1 LFLRHAERMAAE
13 ALADTRVVVVN
24 GARQVGKSTLAELIV
39 ARSPGAHE
47 LYLDDQAVRAAAEAD
62 PSAFV
67 RHDGLLMIDEI
78 QRVPELLLAIKREV
92 DRDTRP
98 GRFLLTGSAQL
109 LGLRDLP
116 DALPGRTE
124 TIELW
129 PLSQGEIDSAADGFV
144 DAVFRLDGN
153 VRTSLPIRM
162 VYTSTVGPRAD
173 PTPRPGSGPPS
184 AHRTGA
190 ARPLGACAA
199 SRPDRRPPGWRCAT
213 SRRGTH
219 PVPPSR

>member
-1 LFLRHAERMAAE
+1 VGLFSRRAERMTVE

-39 ARSPGAHE
+39 ARSPGARE

-98 GRFLLTGSAQL
+98 GRFLLTGSARL

-129 PLSQGEIDSAADGFV
+129 PLSQGRSTP
-144 DAVFRLDGN
+144 L
-153 VRTSLPIRM
+153 RTGSWMP
-162 VYTSTVGPRAD
+162 SSD
-173 PTPRPGSGPPS
+173 PTGPSGCR
-184 AHRTGA
+184 HVR
-190 ARPLGACAA
+190 
-199 SRPDRRPPGWRCAT
+199 
-213 SRRGTH
+213 
-219 PVPPSR
+219 

>member
-1 LFLRHAERMAAE
+1 MEVGVGLFSRHAEWMAAG
-13 ALADTRVVVVN
+13 ALAGTRVGG
-24 GARQVGKSTLAELIV
+24 GAR
-39 ARSPGAHE
+39 E
-47 LYLDDQAVRAAAEAD
+47 LYLDDQAIRAAAEAD

-92 DRDTRP
+92 DRDPRP
-98 GRFLLTGSAQL
+98 GRFLLTGSGRL
-109 LGLRDLP
+109 LSLRDLP

-153 VRTSLPIRM
+153 V
-162 VYTSTVGPRAD
+162 G
-173 PTPRPGSGPPS
+173 TPPGPPTK
-184 AHRTGA
+184 REYGVGA
-190 ARPLGACAA
+190 LACATWCPVPS
-199 SRPDRRPPGWRCAT
+199 SRYQTPGGQPRCAAY
-213 SRRGTH
+213 
-219 PVPPSR
+219 

>member
-1 LFLRHAERMAAE
+1 MSGRTPTNVSAERPHDDVSCGNVASMEAGVGLFSRHAERMAIE
-13 ALADTRVVVVN
+13 ALEDTRVVVVN

-39 ARSPGAHE
+39 ATSPGARE
-47 LYLDDQAVRAAAEAD
+47 LYLEERAVRAAAEAD

-98 GRFLLTGSAQL
+98 GRFLLTGSARL

-129 PLSQGEIDSAADGFV
+129 PLSQGEIESAPVGFV
-144 DAVFRLDGN
+144 DAVFRFDEN
-153 VRTSLPIRM
+153 VGMPACSL
-162 VYTSTVGPRAD
+162 T
-173 PTPRPGSGPPS
+173 
-184 AHRTGA
+184 
-190 ARPLGACAA
+190 
-199 SRPDRRPPGWRCAT
+199 
-213 SRRGTH
+213 
-219 PVPPSR
+219 